1 MALDLYYLNYSNSK
15 YEKDNKMRNAVRIPL
30 LLAAIFFSAIAVK
43 AQNTFTVNEVRQFMS
58 KGEQNGMEIILAGST
73 PEDTKDALE
82 KWAKK
87 MKAKVVSSKK
97 SPEVFIDNAQVPT
110 VSANTV
116 DMYVIVTQV
125 ENGTK
130 LTVFTDLGGAFIS
143 SSAYSTQ
150 YAGMEA
156 LIRKFTK
163 DRAID
168 VVEAQLKSEEKILKT
183 INGDLKDL
191 VEKKQDYI
199 KEIEKAK
206 ALIQQRE
213 QDIIKNDADQAA
225 KQQQISLQ
233 QQIIE
238 TVKTKRASLN

>member
-1 MALDLYYLNYSNSK
+1 MKNTVKFPLILSALLFSTA
-15 YEKDNKMRNAVRIPL
+15 KMNA
-30 LLAAIFFSAIAVK
+30 
-43 AQNTFTVNEVRQFMS
+43 QTNFTVNEVRQFMS
-58 KGEQNGMEIILAGST
+58 KGEQNGMEIILNGST
-73 PEDTKDALE
+73 ADDAKSALE

-87 MKAKVVSSKK
+87 LKAKVVSSKK
-97 SPEVFIDNAQVPT
+97 SPEVFIDNAQLPT

-116 DMYVIVTQV
+116 DMYATVTPV
-125 ENGTK
+125 DNGAK
-130 LTVFTDLGGAFIS
+130 LTIFSDLGGAFIS

-156 LIRKFTK
+156 LIRKFAK
-163 DRAID
+163 GRAID
-168 VVEAQLKSEEKILKT
+168 VVDEQLKNEEKTLKT
-183 INGDLKDL
+183 INSDLKDL
-191 VEKKQDYI
+191 THKKQDYI

-238 TVKTKRASLN
+238 TVKTKRATLN

>member
-1 MALDLYYLNYSNSK
+1 MKNTVKFPLILSALLFSTA
-15 YEKDNKMRNAVRIPL
+15 KMNA
-30 LLAAIFFSAIAVK
+30 
-43 AQNTFTVNEVRQFMS
+43 QTNFTVNEVRQFMS
-58 KGEQNGMEIILAGST
+58 KGEQNGMEIILNGST
-73 PEDTKDALE
+73 ADDAKSALE

-87 MKAKVVSSKK
+87 LKAKVVSSKK
-97 SPEVFIDNAQVPT
+97 SPEVFIDNAQLPT

-116 DMYVIVTQV
+116 DMYATVTPV
-125 ENGTK
+125 DNGAK
-130 LTVFTDLGGAFIS
+130 LTIFSDLGGAFIS

-156 LIRKFTK
+156 LIRKFAK

-168 VVEAQLKSEEKILKT
+168 VVDEQLKNEEKTLKT
-183 INGDLKDL
+183 INSDLKDL
-191 VEKKQDYI
+191 THKKQDYI

-238 TVKTKRASLN
+238 TVKTKRATLN

>member
-1 MALDLYYLNYSNSK
+1 
-15 YEKDNKMRNAVRIPL
+15 
-30 LLAAIFFSAIAVK
+30 
-43 AQNTFTVNEVRQFMS
+43 
-58 KGEQNGMEIILAGST
+58 
-73 PEDTKDALE
+73 
-82 KWAKK
+82 
-87 MKAKVVSSKK
+87 
-97 SPEVFIDNAQVPT
+97 
-110 VSANTV
+110 
-116 DMYVIVTQV
+116 
-125 ENGTK
+125 
-130 LTVFTDLGGAFIS
+130 
-143 SSAYSTQ
+143 
-150 YAGMEA
+150 MEA
-156 LIRKFTK
+156 LIRKFAK

-168 VVEAQLKSEEKILKT
+168 VVEAQLKSEEKIMKT

-191 VEKKQDYI
+191 VQKKQDYI

>member
-1 MALDLYYLNYSNSK
+1 MKNTVKFPLILSALLFSTA
-15 YEKDNKMRNAVRIPL
+15 KMNA
-30 LLAAIFFSAIAVK
+30 
-43 AQNTFTVNEVRQFMS
+43 QTNFTVNEVRQFMS
-58 KGEQNGMEIILAGST
+58 KGEQNGMEIILNGST
-73 PEDTKDALE
+73 ADDAKSALE

-87 MKAKVVSSKK
+87 LKAKVVSSKK
-97 SPEVFIDNAQVPT
+97 SPEVFIDNAQLPT

-116 DMYVIVTQV
+116 DMYATVTPV
-125 ENGTK
+125 DNGAK
-130 LTVFTDLGGAFIS
+130 LTIFSDLGGAFIS

-156 LIRKFTK
+156 LIRKFAK

-168 VVEAQLKSEEKILKT
+168 VVDEQLKNEEKTLKT
-183 INGDLKDL
+183 INSDLKDL
-191 VEKKQDYI
+191 THKKQDYI

>member
-1 MALDLYYLNYSNSK
+1 
-15 YEKDNKMRNAVRIPL
+15 
-30 LLAAIFFSAIAVK
+30 
-43 AQNTFTVNEVRQFMS
+43 
-58 KGEQNGMEIILAGST
+58 
-73 PEDTKDALE
+73 
-82 KWAKK
+82 
-87 MKAKVVSSKK
+87 
-97 SPEVFIDNAQVPT
+97 
-110 VSANTV
+110 
-116 DMYVIVTQV
+116 
-125 ENGTK
+125 
-130 LTVFTDLGGAFIS
+130 
-143 SSAYSTQ
+143 
-150 YAGMEA
+150 MEA
-156 LIRKFTK
+156 LIRKFAK